1 MQPTLVLGG
10 TGFLGAHLVAF
21 AHSRARELATMAEP
35 QGPPVSGLGRSPDRA
50 PNFTSPRHEGVYM
63 LGDLCPAG
71 AVASLLEAVS
81 PRMVI
86 NAAALSR
93 VGACE
98 EDPGLAR
105 RMNAEVPAEVAAWC
119 ADRGARLL
127 HVSTDL
133 VFGAEAPPAVGF
145 DEGSAIGPINVY
157 GETKAAGERAVLKAC
172 PGALVARLPLLYG
185 NSGGRGLGASDSLLE
200 AVQRDVVPP
209 LFVDEFRTPLEVTAA
224 AGALL
229 ELLLTDESGLLHLA
243 GPDRVSRHELG
254 LAVLEAMGM
263 SPAEAETQV
272 RAARQD
278 EFETVGA
285 RPADVTL
292 DARRAVRVLES
303 SLPGVSAG
311 VLRAVR

>member
-1 MQPTLVLGG
+1 
-10 TGFLGAHLVAF
+10 
-21 AHSRARELATMAEP
+21 MAEP
-35 QGPPVSGLGRSPDRA
+35 RGPRVMGLGRTPDQA
-50 PNFTSPRHEGVYM
+50 SNFTSPRHGEAYVA
-63 LGDLCPAG
+63 GDLCPAG
-71 AVASLLEAVS
+71 APAALLEAKS
-81 PRMVI
+81 PQLVI

-105 RMNAEVPAEVAAWC
+105 RMNAEVPLEVAAWC
-119 ADRGARLL
+119 ADRGARLV

-133 VFGAEAPPAVGF
+133 VFGAEPPPAGGF
-145 DEGSAIGPINVY
+145 DEGATIGPVCVY
-157 GETKAAGERAVLKAC
+157 GETKAAGEEAVLEAC

-200 AVQRDVVPP
+200 AVQRDEAPP

-224 AGALL
+224 ADALL
-229 ELLLTDESGLLHLA
+229 ELLLTAESGLLHLA

-254 LAVLEAMGM
+254 LEVLGAMGL
-263 SPAEAETQV
+263 SPEEARAQV

-278 EFETVGA
+278 EFEVGVA
-285 RPADVTL
+285 RPSDLTL
-292 DARRAVRVLES
+292 DARRAMRVLETD
-303 SLPGVSAG
+303 LPGVSAG